1 MKCSRRVI
9 FLAVAAALTVA
20 GLAFRFGPWTP
31 PLPFH
36 HYGGGFLWGGM
47 VYALVTLES

>member
-1 MKCSRRVI
+1 MKSSRRVI